1 MQAALFLSQHGPMI
15 PSDALYIVEG
25 GGENARAALD
35 AAGGCGSNLACI
47 NGIIQSTTAGYVG
60 DIKTIDTELEAAGA
74 KNIVVWNVPNIGV
87 TPAVLAEGSAAS
99 MLGTTIASVMNNAL
113 STAIGMDS
121 DIKLFDDFSLLN
133 QVIADPG
140 AFGLSNVTDACA
152 QFTACIE
159 DPSKFLFWDGVHPTS
174 AAETIISDAIESLV
188 VPEPSTLALLTAAF
202 LGFGFVLC
210 AGGTRLSSVRP
221 TGLPLAPE

>member
-1 MQAALFLSQHGPMI
+1 MQTALFLSQHGPMI

-25 GGENARAALD
+25 GGENAQAALD

-60 DIKTIDTELEAAGA
+60 DIKTIATELEAAGA

-99 MLGTTIASVMNNAL
+99 MLGATIASVMNNAL

-121 DIKLFDDFSLLN
+121 DIKLFDASSLLN

-140 AFGLSNVTDACA
+140 AFDLSNVTDACA
-152 QFTACIE
+152 QFTDC
-159 DPSKFLFWDGVHPTS
+159 DPSKFLFWDGIHPTS
-174 AAETIISDAIESLV
+174 AAEIIISDVIEALV
-188 VPEPSTLALLTAAF
+188 VPEPSTLALLIAAL
-202 LGFGFVLC
+202 LGFGLVLC
-210 AGGTRLSSVRP
+210 AGLSSERP
-221 TGLPLAPE
+221 TELLLARE